1 MTQPE
6 LFTQRTAGH
15 LVFEEPVLTV
25 ARRHDPLPPFAA
37 SSETSRDAAI
47 KKHDRNN
54 SHSQREQ
61 ILVFIA
67 AQGAHG
73 ATRDEIEVELEC
85 IGIKGNTLRPRLK
98 ELLGEAKGYTKHHL
112 CRLMDC
118 DGKPVYRKT
127 RCGLNAEVLIQHE

>member
-54 SHSQREQ
+54 SRSQREQ

-73 ATRDEIEVELEC
+73 ATREEISKHCDMKIQTVC
-85 IGIKGNTLRPRLK
+85 PRVN
-98 ELLGEAKGYTKHHL
+98 ELLGKAENFRTPRIVIKTGD
-112 CRLMDC
+112 R
-118 DGKPVYRKT
+118 RKT
-127 RCGLNAEVLIQHE
+127 ESGMTAAVLIQHD

>member
-67 AQGAHG
+67 AQCDMKIQ
-73 ATRDEIEVELEC
+73 TVC
-85 IGIKGNTLRPRLK
+85 PRVN
-98 ELLGEAKGYTKHHL
+98 ELLGKAENFRTPRIVIKTGD
-112 CRLMDC
+112 R
-118 DGKPVYRKT
+118 RKT
-127 RCGLNAEVLIQHE
+127 ESGMTAAVLIQHD